1 MEQCISYRTCNM
13 YESITAYYISNG
25 FGMWYKLIT
34 SLRPSIQAGTIIA
47 LFVTGTYRRRR
58 SASEDLADPVYLIMA
73 TVSRLDTHGCILK
86 LLCQLRADSPDNL
99 SAEERIIVEIFA
111 DHVDLFAKNGAGESS
126 ALGEDGQLQIQNVCT
141 SSADRCPIAGDLLR
155 NLSRH
160 VWGSSL
166 FWAKTINSW
175 SNNAGSDIFK
185 V

>member
-1 MEQCISYRTCNM
+1 MSFHIRTLYLLFCACFVTHTYN
-13 YESITAYYISNG
+13 NVK
-25 FGMWYKLIT
+25 WNIT

-111 DHVDLFAKNGAGESS
+111 DHVDLFAKNGSGESS
-126 ALGEDGQLQIQNVCT
+126 ALSEDGQLQIQNVCT

-160 VWGSSL
+160 VWGSS
-166 FWAKTINSW
+166 F
-175 SNNAGSDIFK
+175 F
-185 V
+185 